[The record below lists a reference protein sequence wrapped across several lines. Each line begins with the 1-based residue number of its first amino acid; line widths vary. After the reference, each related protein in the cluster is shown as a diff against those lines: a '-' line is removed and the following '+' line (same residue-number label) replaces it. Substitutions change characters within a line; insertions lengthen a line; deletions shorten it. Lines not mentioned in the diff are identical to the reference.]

1 MIRRAC
7 LAALLSLSASTAFG
21 ASTYDH
27 LYAFGDSYS
36 DNGAGEALTTQL
48 AAQNIE
54 AVIASQPTQGAISVK
69 ELATQ
74 IDVPDVAHELF
85 QSDRFE

>member
-7 LAALLSLSASTAFG
+7 LAALLTLSVSTAFG

-36 DNGAGEALTTQL
+36 DNARAKRSPPGLPRKRSKTPRHCPAHCTGKDAGAMARPPLK
-48 AAQNIE
+48 
-54 AVIASQPTQGAISVK
+54 VWPR
-69 ELATQ
+69 
-74 IDVPDVAHELF
+74 H
-85 QSDRFE
+85 

>member
-7 LAALLSLSASTAFG
+7 LAALLTLSVSTAFG

-36 DNGAGEALTTQL
+36 DNAAG
-48 AAQNIE
+48 
-54 AVIASQPTQGAISVK
+54 
-69 ELATQ
+69 
-74 IDVPDVAHELF
+74 
-85 QSDRFE
+85 